1 MLSGKCH
8 MAATWSDLAEFCKGP
23 PDVRPPIVRCIGLHR
38 STQHSSAPN
47 LAADPPAGGVAEDLS
62 ASLSGGCPSFF
73 KEDDKTFYQASGLLQ
88 RAEGT
93 PAAAERAHL
102 VREALRL
109 MLKVAHSST
118 ACILV
123 VGRTVSCSMLAASD

>member
-1 MLSGKCH
+1 MQFWEQLLTSH
-8 MAATWSDLAEFCKGP
+8 PFQRFCA
-23 PDVRPPIVRCIGLHR
+23 CL
-38 STQHSSAPN
+38 
-47 LAADPPAGGVAEDLS
+47 GGVAEDLS
-62 ASLSGGCPSFF
+62 ATLSSGCPSFF

-109 MLKVAHSST
+109 MLKVKT
-118 ACILV
+118 NFQN
-123 VGRTVSCSMLAASD
+123 RDLARPYIRAEKCV

>member
-1 MLSGKCH
+1 M
-8 MAATWSDLAEFCKGP
+8 
-23 PDVRPPIVRCIGLHR
+23 
-38 STQHSSAPN
+38 
-47 LAADPPAGGVAEDLS
+47 
-62 ASLSGGCPSFF
+62 LSGGCPSFF

-109 MLKVAHSST
+109 MLKVKTNLKIATWPGHISGLRSAYSRVSS
-118 ACILV
+118 ISL
-123 VGRTVSCSMLAASD
+123 